1 MHMDD
6 SEESG
11 NYLRYVILCVGLS
24 SVLFTKRNLKKLWE
38 RDIPIKDTHTS
49 VNLSCFRESS
59 IWEGINLWT
68 RAGHR
73 FSRTH
78 RQASSYLS
86 NTQVLLAAELTY
98 IFSMALSQRDIFAH
112 PFFSFSDLSRF
123 FDDFSGVSIT
133 NQSQNSQNNQVQQ
146 SAWSFRP
153 RWVLHLFI

>member
-11 NYLRYVILCVGLS
+11 NTMRRTFVSSLHEEESQETLRTRY
-24 SVLFTKRNLKKLWE
+24 TNQRH
-38 RDIPIKDTHTS
+38 TYTS

-78 RQASSYLS
+78 RQASYLS
-86 NTQVLLAAELTY
+86 NTQILLAAELTY